1 MSYYSRVYRHR
12 NPKTNDENAKEPFFS
27 KQSDSNNSGQKN
39 TFFQAKLSVNAPGDK
54 YEQEADA
61 VANKVVNHQNST
73 PVLQQKRLSSIQRL
87 PAPANADIEKEKKK
101 GVQKKDNPLKDE
113 KDKKKASAVQTKQ
126 DNASSTAPANVS
138 SNIENSAGK
147 GNTLPKNTL
156 NEMNSSFGVNFNEVK
171 IHNDSDAV
179 NMNREL
185 QSQAFT
191 HGRDIYFNQGK
202 YQPENNEG
210 KLLLA
215 HELTHVVQQG
225 EGVHTKQIQRSFWG
239 TVGGVVAGA
248 VGGFFVGGPVGAIVG
263 GVAGGVAGDAA
274 STDTRGLNKDER
286 QEAQQVFGNSLN
298 YDAVSVSDSSELLQ
312 IGGYARTPGNTVF
325 FPTGT
330 LGRSD
335 PAYYTFLIHELTHTW
350 QTQHGVSVLT
360 KIRYSLSQSN
370 YDFGGDA
377 GLQKAIEDGKC
388 FNDFNTEAQASIL
401 EKYYEILT
409 GQASGDALIYYHFVS
424 QVQNFAGKC
433 EPSGVK
439 EDSLDP
445 KYRGAQSQS
454 NSFA

>member
-12 NPKTNDENAKEPFFS
+12 NPKMNDENGKEPFFS
-27 KQSDSNNSGQKN
+27 KQSDSNNSEQKSA
-39 TFFQAKLSVNAPGDK
+39 FFQAKLSVNAPGDR
-54 YEQEADA
+54 YEQEADS
-61 VANKVVNHQNST
+61 VANAVVNQQAKA
-73 PVLQQKRLSSIQRL
+73 PVVQQKELV
-87 PAPANADIEKEKKK
+87 PEKEKMK
-101 GVQKKDNPLKDE
+101 GIQKKDTANDE
-113 KDKKKASAVQTKQ
+113 KKKKVTPVQTKQ
-126 DNASSTAPANVS
+126 ETTEMTASPSVS
-138 SNIENSAGK
+138 SKIESSSGK
-147 GNTLPKNTL
+147 GNSLPAKTQH
-156 NEMNSSFGVNFNEVK
+156 EMSASFGTDFSNVK
-171 IHNDSDAV
+171 VHNDGEAQ
-179 NMNREL
+179 NINQEL

-191 HGRDIYFNQGK
+191 HGRDIYFNAGR

-274 STDTRGLNKDER
+274 TTDTRGLNKDER
-286 QEAQQVFGNSLN
+286 QEAQKVFGNSLN
-298 YDAVSVSDSSELLQ
+298 YDAVSVSDSSKLMQ
-312 IGGYARTPGNTVF
+312 AGGYARTPGNTVF

-335 PAYYTFLIHELTHTW
+335 PAYYAFLIHELTHTW
-350 QTQHGVSVLT
+350 QTQHGVSVFT

-409 GQASGDALIYYHFVS
+409 GQASGDGLLYYHFVS

-433 EPSGVK
+433 EPAGIK

-445 KYRGAQSQS
+445 KYRGAESQS

>member
-12 NPKTNDENAKEPFFS
+12 NPRSQDEQAKEPFFS
-27 KQSDSNNSGQKN
+27 AQNDTNKTSQKN
-39 TFFQAKLSVNAPGDK
+39 TFFQAKLSVNEPGDK
-54 YEQEADA
+54 YEQEADS
-61 VANKVVNHQNST
+61 VANKVVNQQNSS
-73 PVLQQKRLSSIQRL
+73 PVLQQKQLSSIQRL
-87 PAPANADIEKEKKK
+87 PAPANVDAEKEKKK
-101 GVQKKDNPLKDE
+101 GIQKMANPLKDE
-113 KDKKKASAVQTKQ
+113 KEKKKVSAVQTKQ
-126 DNASSTAPANVS
+126 DNGSNTAPSHVS
-138 SNIENSAGK
+138 SGIENSTGK

-156 NEMNSSFGVNFNEVK
+156 NEMNSSFGVDFSEVK
-171 IHNDSDAV
+171 IHHDSDAI
-179 NMNREL
+179 NMNSEL

-202 YQPENNEG
+202 YRPENNEG
-210 KLLLA
+210 KFLLA

-225 EGVHTKQIQRSFWG
+225 KGVHTKQVQRSFWG

-248 VGGFFVGGPVGAIVG
+248 VGGFLVGGPVGAVVG

-274 STDTRGLNKDER
+274 TTDTRGLNKAER
-286 QEAQQVFGNSLN
+286 QEAQKVFGNSLN
-298 YDAVSVSDSSELLQ
+298 YDAVSVSDSSKLMQ

-350 QTQHGVSVLT
+350 QTQHGVSVVT

-409 GQASGDALIYYHFVS
+409 GQTSGDPLLYYHFVS

-433 EPSGVK
+433 EPAGIK

-445 KYRGAQSQS
+445 KYRGAESQS